1 MPSSRFISPIR
12 PIAAAMLSLV
22 AAWAQAAPLA
32 IDLPAQPLS
41 TSIQQ
46 LSRQSGLS
54 IGGNAALL
62 EGKTAPAV
70 HGTLEPADA
79 LRKLLQGSGLSV
91 DFDGNKAVIRK
102 AASVLKEV
110 VVSSDAVAI
119 PQEGSTEAGYKPQTA
134 KTTGPWGDKQIL
146 DTPYSIS
153 VAPTELMENVIAS
166 NPNQIYQML
175 PNVQSYGSS
184 SPYGD
189 SVATFIRGF
198 YVCNGSLNGMNA
210 SNNGCLDSLDPE
222 ELERIEVLN
231 GADGF
236 LYGGKS
242 EIGGRLNYI
251 SKRPTTNRLT
261 NLTVGNYGG
270 SQYFAHADLGGPID
284 KDGRFGYRINAVTA
298 NGDTAVDHRKIKRN
312 LISAAFDW
320 KVTDDLLVQLNLAH
334 REFKQNGLPT
344 SFWPDTGLK
353 LSDLP
358 IPDAG
363 KNYSQKWTSREL
375 TVDRYGLDVK
385 WTANNTLSFR
395 AGVQSRTDDRAPFIY
410 SPWSTLYA
418 NGTLEAL
425 VASIGPH
432 KSTNKSGYFFTDANF
447 DTGPLRHKLVA
458 GFNAYFGEYSFTS
471 DNWSSVMLTSS
482 LNDPYVEKPVF
493 DVVGSTPMYVARK
506 TTYRSMMIGDQIQFS
521 EKWSALA
528 GINRTY
534 ISGGSI
540 DKDGTKIAPF
550 YEKWATTP
558 TLSLIYKPRPWLT
571 TYATYMEALTQGNIV
586 SDFYKNANEV
596 FSPKINK
603 QVEIGAKAN
612 VDGMLLGAALFK
624 INAPLSYEHYANP
637 GDILK
642 TLTQDGEQVNK
653 GVEFSA
659 VGKVTERL
667 TVMGG
672 ATFFNA
678 KQVKTSDPGMRGKV
692 PAQIAEKMAKLY
704 AEYQV
709 PGASGLFLNGGVN
722 WTDSFWADLEN
733 TDRLPARTVLDVGL
747 RYETRINSTP
757 VTGRLYISNL
767 TNKSYW
773 LANAAL
779 GEPRTVA
786 FSLTTKF

>member
-1 MPSSRFISPIR
+1 MPSLRLVFR
-12 PIAAAMLSLV
+12 VHPIAAALLSIGV
-22 AAWAQAAPLA
+22 AVAHAAPQP
-32 IDLPAQPLS
+32 IDLPAQALT

-54 IGGNAALL
+54 IGGDAALL
-62 EGKTAPAV
+62 VGKTAPAV
-70 HGTLEPADA
+70 KGNLEPAVA
-79 LRKLLQGSGLSV
+79 LHKLLAGSGLDV
-91 DFDGNKAVIRK
+91 RFEDNKAVIGRMPV
-102 AASVLKEV
+102 ATLKEV
-110 VVSSDAVAI
+110 VVKGQAPRVM
-119 PQEGSTEAGYKPQTA
+119 EGSAELGYRPETA

-189 SVATFIRGF
+189 SVQTFVRGF
-198 YVCNGSLNGMNA
+198 YVCNGSFNGMNA
-210 SNNGCLDSLDPE
+210 SNNGCLESLDPE

-270 SQYFAHADLGGPID
+270 SQYFVHADLGGPID

-320 KVTDDLLVQLNLAH
+320 KVTDDLLVQLNLAR
-334 REFKQNGLPT
+334 REFKQNGLPMGL
-344 SFWPDTGLK
+344 WADTGLK

-363 KNYSQKWTSREL
+363 KNYSQKWTFRES
-375 TVDRYGLDVK
+375 TVDRYGLNVQ
-385 WTANNTLSFR
+385 WTANDTLSFR
-395 AGVQSRTDDRAPFIY
+395 TGVQLRTDDRAPFIY
-410 SPWSTLYA
+410 SPWATLYGD
-418 NGTLEAL
+418 GTLEAL

-432 KSTNKSGYFFTDANF
+432 KSTNKSGYFFIDANF

-471 DNWSSVMLTSS
+471 DNWSSVMLRSS

-540 DKDGTKIAPF
+540 DKNGTKIAPF
-550 YEKWATTP
+550 YEKWAATP

-571 TYATYMEALTQGNIV
+571 TYATYMETLTQGNIV

-612 VDGMLLGAALFK
+612 LGGMLLSVALFK

-709 PGASGLFLNGGVN
+709 PWASGLFLNGGVN